1 MMSAKRQTHREP
13 RRSSAPQTPREL
25 LKSPALICGLGNPGE
40 KYAHTRH
47 NIGFA
52 VIDALARRYDVRY
65 WKSEAGCQTALITVT
80 GSSGLTGT
88 SAQSFSSRN
97 AGGQSSNGQNT
108 GSQNTSNQ
116 GSNRRSNGQKRE
128 VLLAKPQDFMNTS
141 GGPLS
146 KLARARRIS
155 PADILVVHDEVDLE
169 EGRTRVRAGG
179 GLNAHNGL
187 RSIADKLGTRD
198 FMRLQ
203 CGIGRPPGRMK
214 VADYVLRELKGATL
228 EEFLVTV
235 EVAADEVEKL
245 LKTST
250 QAAETNGIKID
261 GVYKC

>member
-1 MMSAKRQTHREP
+1 MSAQRQTHHGP
-13 RRSSAPQTPREL
+13 RRSSAPQAPREL
-25 LKSPALICGLGNPGE
+25 FESPVLICGLGNPGE

-80 GSSGLTGT
+80 GASNLTGT
-88 SAQSFSSRN
+88 SAQSPDGQN
-97 AGGQSSNGQNT
+97 AG
-108 GSQNTSNQ
+108 SQ
-116 GSNRRSNGQKRE
+116 GFNGQKRE

-146 KLARARRIS
+146 KLARAHGIL
-155 PADILVVHDEVDLE
+155 PAQILVVHDEVDLE
-169 EGRTRVRAGG
+169 EGRIRVRAGG

-203 CGIGRPPGRMK
+203 CGIGRPPGRMA
-214 VADYVLRELKGATL
+214 VADYVLRELKGASL
-228 EEFLVTV
+228 EAFCITA
-235 EVAADEVEKL
+235 EVGADEVERLIRSSEQNTAK
-245 LKTST
+245 
-250 QAAETNGIKID
+250 
-261 GVYKC
+261 